1 MTQKVQEY
9 FSSLKG
15 KKVAFLG
22 IGVSHK
28 QLIEKFVSLGAEVT
42 LCDMR
47 RMEEFDEDI
56 DGIREL
62 GIAFQLGEDQYKD
75 LEKFDMVFRTPG
87 IYFLRSELQEAI
99 AKGAN
104 ITSEM
109 EEFFKLCP
117 CKIIA
122 ITGADGKTTTT
133 TLISEILSAQGYTV
147 HKGGN
152 IGRALLPIVD
162 EIAPGDIAVV
172 ELSSFQLLSMKQA
185 GDITVVTN
193 VQPNHLN
200 VHKDY
205 EEYKGA
211 KKNLIIYQ
219 KPDSKTVLNFDNE
232 VTREE
237 YAPAVKGQLVW
248 FSKRKLPAVGSFW
261 DRQSGKIYYN
271 DGQSVH
277 EIMERGDIRLIGDHN
292 VENYLTAIAAVWGLA
307 EMKNVRKVARE
318 FGGVEHRM
326 EFVRELN
333 GVSYYN
339 DSIASSPDRTIAGL
353 KAREEKVILI
363 AGGKNKGLVYDKLGP
378 VINEKVKV
386 LILMGETAEVIR
398 QAVVEAA
405 NYDPES
411 LPIFFAEDMEQAVAL
426 ARANAVPGDIV
437 SLSPASTSFDKYKNF
452 ERRGQHFKAIVK
464 ELQ

>member
-1 MTQKVQEY
+1 MTDKVKAYLE
-9 FSSLKG
+9 SIKG

-28 QLIEKFVSLGAEVT
+28 ELIKKFVSLGAEVT

-47 RMEEFDEDI
+47 EMDKLDEDL
-56 DGIREL
+56 DGIRQL
-62 GIAFQLGEDQYKD
+62 GISYQLGEHQFDN

-87 IYFLRSELQEAI
+87 IYFLRPELQQAI
-99 AKGAN
+99 EKGAN

-109 EEFFKLCP
+109 EEFFKYCP
-117 CKIIA
+117 CKKIA

-133 TLISEILSAQGYTV
+133 TLISEILTRQGYTV

-152 IGRALLPIVD
+152 IGRALLPIID
-162 EIAPGDIAVV
+162 EIDSSDYAVV
-172 ELSSFQLLSMKQA
+172 ELSSFQLLSFKQSA
-185 GDITVVTN
+185 DITVVTN

-205 EEYKGA
+205 AEYKNA

-219 KPDSKTVLNFDNE
+219 PENSKTILNLDNE

-237 YAPAVKGQLVW
+237 YAPCVKGNIVW
-248 FSKRKLPAVGSFW
+248 FSKLSKVPVGSFW
-261 DRQSGKIYYN
+261 DMQSGKIYYT
-271 DGQSVH
+271 DG
-277 EIMERGDIRLIGDHN
+277 EKETFIMNRDDIKLIGDHN

-307 EMKNVRKVARE
+307 DIENIIEVART

-326 EFVRELN
+326 EFVREFE
-333 GVSYYN
+333 GVEYYN

-353 KAREEKVILI
+353 KSREQKVILI
-363 AGGKNKGLVYDKLGP
+363 AGGQNKGLNYDKLGAF
-378 VINEKVKV
+378 VNDKVKV
-386 LILMGETAEVIR
+386 LICMGETGSIIAQSTKKAENYSEQNIKILFADTMEE
-398 QAVVEAA
+398 AV
-405 NYDPES
+405 S
-411 LPIFFAEDMEQAVAL
+411 L
-426 ARANAVPGDIV
+426 ARENAKQGDIV

-452 ERRGQHFKAIVK
+452 EYRGLHFKNIVK
-464 ELQ
+464 DLK

>member
-1 MTQKVQEY
+1 MSQQVQEY
-9 FSSLKG
+9 FENLKG

-28 QLIEKFVSLGAEVT
+28 QLIHKFVACGAEVT

-47 RMEEFDEDI
+47 EMDEFDEDI

-62 GIAFQLGEDQYKD
+62 GISFQLGKQQFEH
-75 LEKFDMVFRTPG
+75 LERFDMVFRTPG
-87 IYFLRSELQEAI
+87 IYFNRPEIQQAI
-99 AKGAN
+99 ASGAN

-133 TLISEILSAQGYTV
+133 TLISEILAKQGYTV

-162 EIAPGDIAVV
+162 EIDEGDIAVV

-205 EEYKGA
+205 GEYKDA

-219 KPDSKTVLNFDNE
+219 KEDSKTILNLDNE

-248 FSKRKLPAVGSFW
+248 FSKQTMPAVGSFW
-261 DRQSGKIYYN
+261 DMKSGKIYYN
-271 DGQSVH
+271 DGEQVH
-277 EIMERGDIRLIGDHN
+277 FIMTRADIRLIGDHN
-292 VENYLTAIAAVWGLA
+292 VENYLTAIAATWGLA
-307 EMKNVRKVARE
+307 DTASVLAVARN

-326 EFVRELN
+326 EFVREVD
-333 GVSYYN
+333 GVEYYN

-378 VINEKVKV
+378 VVNEKVKV
-386 LILMGETAEVIR
+386 LIVMGETADVIE
-398 QAVVEAA
+398 QSVKNAA
-405 NYDPES
+405 NYDS
-411 LPIFFAEDMEQAVAL
+411 AAIKILHAADMEQAVAL
-426 ARANAVPGDIV
+426 ARENAQAGDIV

-452 ERRGQHFKAIVK
+452 ERRGQHYKQLVNC
-464 ELQ
+464 L

>member
-1 MTQKVQEY
+1 MSQQVQEY
-9 FSSLKG
+9 FENLKG

-28 QLIEKFVSLGAEVT
+28 QLIHKFVACGAEVT

-47 RMEEFDEDI
+47 EMDEFDEDI

-62 GIAFQLGEDQYKD
+62 GISFQLGAQQFEH
-75 LEKFDMVFRTPG
+75 LERFDMVFRTPG
-87 IYFLRSELQEAI
+87 IYFNRPEIQQAI
-99 AKGAN
+99 AAGAN

-133 TLISEILSAQGYTV
+133 TLISEILTKQGYTV

-162 EIAPGDIAVV
+162 EIDEGDIAVV

-205 EEYKGA
+205 QEYKDA

-219 KPDSKTVLNFDNE
+219 KEDSKTILNLDNE

-248 FSKRKLPAVGSFW
+248 FSKQQMPQVGSFW
-261 DRQSGKIYYN
+261 DMQSGKIYYN
-271 DGQSVH
+271 DGAQEH
-277 EIMERGDIRLIGDHN
+277 FIMTRADIRLIGDHN
-292 VENYLTAIAAVWGLA
+292 VENYLTAIAATWGLA
-307 EMKNVRKVARE
+307 DTASVLAVARS

-326 EFVRELN
+326 EFVREVD
-333 GVSYYN
+333 GVEYYN

-353 KAREEKVILI
+353 NAREEKVILI

-378 VINEKVKV
+378 VVNEKVKV
-386 LILMGETAEVIR
+386 LIVMGETADVI
-398 QAVVEAA
+398 EASVKNA
-405 NYDPES
+405 PNYDS
-411 LPIFFAEDMEQAVAL
+411 AAIKILHAADMEQAVAL
-426 ARANAVPGDIV
+426 ARENAQAGDIV

-452 ERRGQHFKAIVK
+452 ERRGQHFKQVVNN
-464 ELQ
+464 L

>member
-1 MTQKVQEY
+1 MILFLLQEKTMSEQAKAY
-9 FSSLKG
+9 FENLKG

-28 QLIEKFVSLGAEVT
+28 ELIKKFVAYGAEVT

-47 RMEEFDEDI
+47 EMEQFDEDI
-56 DGIREL
+56 DGIKEL
-62 GIAFQLGEDQYKD
+62 GIHYQLGAAQFEH
-75 LEKFDMVFRTPG
+75 LERFDMVFRTPG
-87 IYFLRSELQEAI
+87 IYFNRPEIQAAI
-99 AKGAN
+99 AAGAN

-133 TLISEILSAQGYTV
+133 TLISEILSKQGFTV

-162 EIAPGDIAVV
+162 EIEAEDYAVV
-172 ELSSFQLLSMKQA
+172 ELSSFQLLSMRIA

-205 EEYKGA
+205 QEYKDA
-211 KKNLIIYQ
+211 KKNLILYQ
-219 KPDSKTVLNFDNE
+219 KENSKTILNLDNE

-237 YAPAVKGQLVW
+237 YAPAVKGETVW
-248 FSKRKLPAVGSFW
+248 FSKVKMPAVGAFW
-261 DRQSGKIYYN
+261 DRQTDKIYYN
-271 DGQSVH
+271 DHG
-277 EIMERGDIRLIGDHN
+277 EIHFVMNRSDIRLIGDHN
-292 VENYLTAIAAVWGLA
+292 VENYLTAIAAVWGIA
-307 EMKNVRKVARE
+307 AIGSIIAVANE

-326 EFVRELN
+326 EFVREFE

-353 KAREEKVILI
+353 KAREQKVILI
-363 AGGKNKGLVYDKLGP
+363 AGGQNKGLVYDTLGTY
-378 VINEKVKV
+378 INEKVKV
-386 LILMGETAEVIR
+386 LIVMGETAEVIE
-398 QAVVEAA
+398 QGVKNAP
-405 NYDPES
+405 NYR
-411 LPIFFAEDMEQAVAL
+411 AENIRILHADTM
-426 ARANAVPGDIV
+426 

-452 ERRGQHFKAIVK
+452 ERRGQHFKAVVAA
-464 ELQ
+464 LN